1 MAMYKWLAGLVIL
14 GCGVVGAAP
23 AMFQVQVSGHGKPM
37 LLIPGLASSGDVW
50 KSTVARYGGEYECH
64 VVTLAGFAGVP
75 AVSGFSLA
83 AVEQDLSAYMTQN
96 KLDKPVIVG
105 HSLGGFLAL
114 SLAAHHPEQ
123 VGRLII
129 VDSLPALG
137 AAGNPAATP
146 SDLQKMAEQMK
157 AGMLAENEEQ
167 RTKSSRMAV
176 EAMVTAP
183 ADVAL
188 VNSWG
193 KASDWPTEV
202 TAMSEMMGTD
212 LRPEMKSIHA
222 PTLVLG
228 TWVAYAQYGGEA
240 GILQT
245 FKTEYEGLSGVKIE
259 MAPKARHF
267 LMDDDPNW
275 MFAQMDAFLNAQ
287 KGS

>member
-1 MAMYKWLAGLVIL
+1 MYKWLASLLIFSCGLMS
-14 GCGVVGAAP
+14 AAP

-75 AVSGFSLA
+75 PVNGFSLA
-83 AVEQDLSAYMTQN
+83 VVEHDLSTYIAE
-96 KLDKPVIVG
+96 KRLDKPVIAG

-129 VDSLPALG
+129 VDSLPAMG

-146 SDLQKMAEQMK
+146 ADLQRMANQMQ

-167 RTKSSRMAV
+167 RMKTSRMAV
-176 EAMVTAP
+176 ETMVTAP
-183 ADVAL
+183 ADVEL
-188 VNSWG
+188 VDSWG
-193 KASDWPTEV
+193 KTSDWHTEV
-202 TAMSEMMGTD
+202 TAMSEMMATD
-212 LRPEMKSIHA
+212 LRPELKSITA
-222 PTLVLG
+222 PTLVMG
-228 TWVAYAQYGGEA
+228 TWIAYAQYGGEA

-245 FKTEYEGLSGVKIE
+245 FKTQYEGLNGVQIE

-267 LMDDDPNW
+267 IMYDDPAW
-275 MFAQMDAFLNAQ
+275 MFAQMDAFLKAR
-287 KGS
+287 